1 MVKKVLTLTV
11 VLFLVFSVSSFAFVS
26 DFEEAEVELVER
38 WSEVTFSF
46 LDGWFA
52 RVGPSDSRAI
62 EVFSAYG
69 AETSA
74 ESAYEGDYAMG
85 VLFYDTAAA
94 DPGSTKWDFNARPGE
109 AGCDHYSSVVEGDTI
124 TFHLWI
130 PPRGAIDTQLLIAPY
145 AQYLDWSVFDDSSAI
160 DLDSIYANEGL
171 TEGGW
176 RAFYVVLPDTVGGS
190 DVLSTGIQFEYP
202 DTVNPNDT
210 IFVDF
215 IHSTDLPPGIDI
227 QTGDAG
233 ILSLPKA
240 SINKLNYE
248 ISAASLIHIAVYNT
262 MGQRVKQI
270 VPGAQAAGAYSLNVD
285 LASGVYLYKVTAG
298 KEGKS
303 SKLLKLE

>member
-1 MVKKVLTLTV
+1 LKKVLTLTV
-11 VLFLVFSVSSFAFVS
+11 VCFLFFSISSFAFVS
-26 DFEEAEVELVER
+26 DFEEAEVELFER

-69 AETSA
+69 EETSA
-74 ESAYEGDYAMG
+74 GSAYEGDYAMG
-85 VLFYDTAAA
+85 VVLYDTAAT
-94 DPGSTKWDFNARPGE
+94 DPGSDKWDFNARPGE
-109 AGCDHYSSVVEGDTI
+109 NGCDHYSSVDLGDTI
-124 TFHLWI
+124 TFHVWI
-130 PPRGAIDTQLLIAPY
+130 PPRGAIDTQLVIIPY
-145 AQYLDWSVFDDSSAI
+145 SQYLDWSVFDDSAAI
-160 DLDSIYANEGL
+160 AIDSIYANEGL
-171 TEGGW
+171 TDGGW
-176 RAFYVVLPDTVGGS
+176 RAFNVVLPDTVGGP

-202 DTVNPNDT
+202 EVVNPNDT
-210 IFVDF
+210 IFVDL
-215 IHSTDLPPGIDI
+215 IHSKDYSGIAI
-227 QTGDAG
+227 PTGDAN
-233 ILSLPKA
+233 ILSLPKT

-248 ISAASLIHIAVYNT
+248 ISAASLIHIAVYNA

-270 VPGAQAAGAYSLNVD
+270 VPGAQVAGAYSLNVD

>member
-1 MVKKVLTLTV
+1 MKKVLTLAV
-11 VLFLVFSVSSFAFVS
+11 VLILVFSISLSAFVS

-69 AETSA
+69 QQTSA
-74 ESAYEGDYAMG
+74 ESAYEGDYSMG
-85 VLFYDTAAA
+85 VVFYDTAAGSS
-94 DPGSTKWDFNARPGE
+94 GSTKWDFNARPGE

-124 TFHLWI
+124 TFYLWI
-130 PPRGAIDTQLLIAPY
+130 PPRGAIDTQLVIAPY
-145 AQYLDWSVFDDSSAI
+145 SQYLDWGVFDDSSAI
-160 DLDSIYANEGL
+160 VIDSIYANEGFAD
-171 TEGGW
+171 GGW
-176 RAFYVVLPDTVGGS
+176 RAFHVVLPDTVGGS
-190 DVLSTGIQFEYP
+190 DVLSTGIQFEYS

-210 IFVDF
+210 IFVDY
-215 IHSTDLPPGIDI
+215 IHNAGTSGIDI
-227 QTGDAG
+227 ETGDAG

-248 ISAASLIHIAVYNT
+248 ISAASLVHIAVYNT

-270 VPGAQAAGAYSLNVD
+270 VPGAQAAGAYSLGVA
-285 LASGVYLYKVTAG
+285 LASGVYIYKVTAG
-298 KEGKS
+298 KEAKS

>member
-1 MVKKVLTLTV
+1 VRKVLTLTV
-11 VLFLVFSVSSFAFVS
+11 VLFLLFSVSSFAFVS

-52 RVGPSDSRAI
+52 RVGPSDERAI

-85 VLFYDTAAA
+85 VVFFDTAAT
-94 DPGSTKWDFNARPGE
+94 DPGADKWDFNARPGE
-109 AGCDHYSSVVEGDTI
+109 AGCDHYSSVDLGDTI
-124 TFHLWI
+124 TFHVWI
-130 PPRGAIDTQLLIAPY
+130 PPRGAIDTQLRIVPY
-145 AQYLDWSVFDDSSAI
+145 SQYLDWSIFDDSSAI
-160 DLDSIYANEGL
+160 YIDSIYANEGL
-171 TEGGW
+171 TGGGW
-176 RAFYVVLPDTVGGS
+176 RAFHVVLPDTVGGP
-190 DVLSTGIQFEYP
+190 DVLSTGIQFEYS

-210 IFVDF
+210 IFVDL
-215 IHSTDLPPGIDI
+215 IHSTDYSGIDI
-227 QTGDAG
+227 TTGDAS